1 MQKGIVSYQL
11 SRNHPILQRAVIDG
25 ISTYFNN
32 EDTSIIDQF
41 QYSPYQLTL
50 YLHPNCYPIQSVLP
64 IFKILKRF
72 DLILTYDF
80 TVKVEANIPNIPVSF
95 PFFSDAI
102 LGVQKGEKINQFL
115 NIWQKNL
122 LEGQEN
128 KQALRSAVWA
138 SDLNYYVLPPEWN
151 IKQEDYLQLW
161 ELQEALPKI
170 INTSN
175 LMVYY
180 QHWYQSFR
188 ITDQLRYRWRKMK
201 AIIWELKHF

>member
-11 SRNHPILQRAVIDG
+11 PAEHPILRQATIDG
-25 ISTYFNN
+25 ISTHLNDRY
-32 EDTSIIDQF
+32 TSVIEQLK
-41 QYSPYQLTL
+41 YSPYQLTL
-50 YLHPNCYPIQSVLP
+50 YLHPNCHPISSVLP
-64 IFKILKRF
+64 LFEILEQF

-80 TVKVEANIPNIPVSF
+80 TSKIKSNTLNIPVSF

-188 ITDQLRYRWRKMK
+188 ITDQLRYRWRKIK
-201 AIIWELKHF
+201 TIIWQLKHF